1 MSQINPKNVFHK
13 TTFFSSTTIHCQSL
27 PDCFFPENIFLSFWS
42 IKWQTSLIYSILNKN
57 WQKWG
62 RKIRLQSTVYSLY
75 NSVIFSLQSTHHRRL
90 QSTVYTLVQS
100 TIYIVYTAAQ
110 SSGTTSTFFKMNDKS
125 KLIKHVREA
134 PTNFCSSS
142 FFSYI
147 S

>member
-90 QSTVYTLVQS
+90 QSTHWCSQQFTFS
-100 TIYIVYTAAQ
+100 TQQRSPVAQ
-110 SSGTTSTFFKMNDKS
+110 LALFFKMNDKS